1 MNSYRLLE
9 TVWTLTIVLVVALI
23 VYGITG
29 CAPVQCLKP
38 VVTAPALPELP
49 RVSASQLQCLTDQ
62 TYRDLVLREV
72 TIREAYEQCLVILEE
87 VTE

>member
-1 MNSYRLLE
+1 MSYKVLE
-9 TVWTLTIVLVVALI
+9 TVWMLTIMLVVAL
-23 VYGITG
+23 VTWSLTG
-29 CAPVQCLKP
+29 CAPTRCLKP

-49 RVSASQLQCLTDQ
+49 RVSATQLQCLTDQ

-72 TIREAYEQCLVILEE
+72 TVREAYEQCLVILEE